1 MGNAA
6 GKLNGATV
14 CDGGSL
20 APHGI
25 YAEDGQDYDVRAV
38 QKLMLARQLAPFYA
52 GADDPDPDPEPG
64 ASADDGGWWSY
75 SLMLAQQ
82 QQQQDTGAQD
92 TGAQDTDVQA
102 TGAGSRHARKGSGLL
117 QRLRVSPGARHERSF
132 SDVAAHEPSDVS
144 LDACRRLL
152 RRCVECPICF
162 LYYPRNTN
170 YTRCCHKPI
179 CSECFVQIKR
189 KLDDDHV
196 VPAHCPYCVEP
207 GLGVVYY
214 APVLEPHT
222 PVAGARRAGPRVLGE
237 AGRARSQSSAA
248 SVRKPVV
255 VLSDDIRPNRLRQL
269 TNELEAR
276 RREQLRSADSMAL
289 VAEATRRMSA
299 RDARALAAG
308 SRGALRT
315 GATRQEQLATQ
326 YASFVGAMRAAGHTD
341 LEEFLVE
348 EAIRQSLAEQ
358 AESEQAESEH
368 AEAEPASDVPE
379 VEPAP
384 DLHPLNSDESG
395 SEPLFVSAAS
405 VSESAADTQPEPETA
420 LDTQPEAEPGLD
432 AEPAASSSI
441 SQHSTQLAVSAA
453 APSSSS
459 HEPLTLEPFELDAI
473 ASIGATVNKK
483 KRRPAPPPPAT
494 HGPRP
499 SSPASSQTLTPSMPG
514 DLLAFASDH
523 VVSSTNPFA
532 AAMADLPVSPTLRP
546 RRRPPPPPPTAAR
559 ASAAAGQSQ
568 PQPQKDSE
576 ERDRSSSTMIF

>member
-1 MGNAA
+1 
-6 GKLNGATV
+6 
-14 CDGGSL
+14 
-20 APHGI
+20 
-25 YAEDGQDYDVRAV
+25 
-38 QKLMLARQLAPFYA
+38 
-52 GADDPDPDPEPG
+52 
-64 ASADDGGWWSY
+64 
-75 SLMLAQQ
+75 
-82 QQQQDTGAQD
+82 
-92 TGAQDTDVQA
+92 
-102 TGAGSRHARKGSGLL
+102 
-117 QRLRVSPGARHERSF
+117 
-132 SDVAAHEPSDVS
+132 
-144 LDACRRLL
+144 
-152 RRCVECPICF
+152 
-162 LYYPRNTN
+162 
-170 YTRCCHKPI
+170 
-179 CSECFVQIKR
+179 
-189 KLDDDHV
+189 
-196 VPAHCPYCVEP
+196 
-207 GLGVVYY
+207 
-214 APVLEPHT
+214 
-222 PVAGARRAGPRVLGE
+222 
-237 AGRARSQSSAA
+237 
-248 SVRKPVV
+248 
-255 VLSDDIRPNRLRQL
+255 
-269 TNELEAR
+269 
-276 RREQLRSADSMAL
+276 MAL

-368 AEAEPASDVPE
+368 AEAESASGVPE
-379 VEPAP
+379 AEPAP

-441 SQHSTQLAVSAA
+441 SQHSTQVAASAA

-473 ASIGATVNKK
+473 ASIGATANKK

-576 ERDRSSSTMIF
+576 E